1 MGRLLRASEGHT
13 EAGASCACCHLVR
26 PLQNVT
32 LNIELFLKLNIY
44 EKCCTTFGLVILLLG
59 KSRKKKKKEPVC
71 GEEAIPGNLAV
82 ANKLGTTK
90 NAQKQYS

>member
-32 LNIELFLKLNIY
+32 LNIELFFLKLNIY

-59 KSRKKKKKEPVC
+59 NSRKKKKRASLW
-71 GEEAIPGNLAV
+71 GRS
-82 ANKLGTTK
+82 
-90 NAQKQYS
+90 YSG